1 MRRFLVAIAS
11 SALLISAC
19 GGTTETGG
27 GETSAPTSAAPMA
40 ETAAECA
47 TRNADALLTPGTLTI
62 GTDNP
67 AYPPYFQGGETEDHP
82 DWRFNDPYTGE
93 GFEAAVAY
101 EVAMRMGFASTQVE
115 WTVAPFGQTYKP
127 GAKAW
132 DFAIEQI
139 SYSDK
144 RAQSVDFSGSYYDVN
159 QALIAVADTPIT
171 AAMSIADLSAYR
183 LAAPIGTTSYD
194 FIVDTIRPTEE
205 PGGYATLADTVAALN
220 AGQVDGIVVD
230 LPTALYLADPYVQE
244 ARDSVVVGQFATA
257 EGGEYFGMTFEMG
270 SPLVTCVDLALDA
283 MREDGTLQAL
293 QTTWLSEQT
302 NVGEVPVL
310 E

>member
-11 SALLISAC
+11 TALLVSAC

-27 GETSAPTSAAPMA
+27 GETAAPTSAAPTT

-47 TRNADALLTPGTLTI
+47 TRTAGSFLTPGTLTI

-67 AYPPYFQGGETEDHP
+67 AYPPYFQGGETEEHP
-82 DWRFNDPYTGE
+82 DWSFNDPYTGE

-101 EVAMRMGFASTQVE
+101 EVAMRMGFASTAVE
-115 WTVAPFGQTYKP
+115 WTLAPFGQTYKP
-127 GAKAW
+127 GPKTW

-144 RAQSVDFSGSYYDVN
+144 RAQAVDFSESYYDVN
-159 QALIAVADTPIT
+159 QALIAVADTPIAGAT
-171 AAMSIADLSAYR
+171 SIADLSSYR

-194 FIVDTIRPTEE
+194 FIVETIRPTEE
-205 PGGYATLADTVAALN
+205 PGGYSTLSDTVAALN
-220 AGQVDGIVVD
+220 AGQVDGIIVD

-244 ARDSVVVGQFATA
+244 AQNSVVVGQFATA
-257 EGGEYFGMTFEMG
+257 AGGEYFGMTFELG
-270 SPLVTCVDLALDA
+270 SPLVACVDLALDA